1 MPFAES
7 DPAPSPPSLRSPL
20 SSSLG
25 ASWLADVLSASMGC
39 GASCGA
45 DESSADPLEAGTAS
59 EASKGQLMSVRVQSS
74 ARQRLRA
81 AGVAVLATK
90 ALHEDGIR
98 AALHRR
104 RSSIGS
110 HDSTPSAGASGP
122 TMRLRRASLTVLA
135 ASMLN
140 TVRRRVFSPGPS
152 ASEPPAVRA
161 ELQELIGTGEQAM
174 ADSCSTQVAQ
184 SADDR
189 LAALLRAGTFVRT
202 HVCTLSLCRRTSLF
216 RPFLTAMLTLGLAK
230 KRWHVHTPGR
240 ILALQSAK
248 HSCGWIALS
257 VGPIL

>member
-1 MPFAES
+1 
-7 DPAPSPPSLRSPL
+7 
-20 SSSLG
+20 
-25 ASWLADVLSASMGC
+25 MGC
-39 GASCGA
+39 GASCCA
-45 DESSADPLEAGTAS
+45 DDCSADPLEAGTAS
-59 EASKGQLMSVRVQSS
+59 EASKGQLISVRVQTR

-90 ALHEDGIR
+90 ALHEDVIR

-122 TMRLRRASLTVLA
+122 TLRLRRASLTVLA

-140 TVRRRVFSPGPS
+140 TVRRAFSPAPS
-152 ASEPPAVRA
+152 ASESPAVRA

-230 KRWHVHTPGR
+230 KRWHVHTRGR

-248 HSCGWIALS
+248 HSCGLHYPLAKSAGVCLLYAAPQRQT
-257 VGPIL
+257 PIG

>member
-1 MPFAES
+1 
-7 DPAPSPPSLRSPL
+7 
-20 SSSLG
+20 
-25 ASWLADVLSASMGC
+25 MGC
-39 GASCGA
+39 GASCCA
-45 DESSADPLEAGTAS
+45 DDCSADPLEAGTAS
-59 EASKGQLMSVRVQSS
+59 DASKGQLISVRVQTR

-81 AGVAVLATK
+81 AGLAVLATK

-122 TMRLRRASLTVLA
+122 TLRLRRASLTVLA

-140 TVRRRVFSPGPS
+140 TVRRAFSPAPS
-152 ASEPPAVRA
+152 ASESPAVRA

-174 ADSCSTQVAQ
+174 PDSCSTQVAQ

-189 LAALLRAGTFVRT
+189 LAALLRADTFVRT
-202 HVCTLSLCRRTSLF
+202 HVCTLSLCRRT
-216 RPFLTAMLTLGLAK
+216 LGLAK
-230 KRWHVHTPGR
+230 KRLHVRTQGR

-248 HSCGWIALS
+248 HSCGLHYPLAKSAGVCLLYAAPQRQT
-257 VGPIL
+257 PIG